1 MIIVFEQVLLLL
13 LFMAVGYALCK
24 TKVVD
29 SRQTKLL
36 SSLCVYVF
44 VPATVFRTLSSRCT
58 RTYLMEKYPLVIGSA
73 VVVASL
79 ALLAFPISRLLTKN
93 NYRRS
98 VYHYS
103 LTIPNYGYIGYA
115 LAEGI
120 FGADALLDMMMFSI
134 PISCYTYTVGYCML
148 VRSKVSL
155 KKLFN
160 PINIAMLVGAA
171 VGLLE
176 WKVPTVAE
184 SFFAKAAGCMAPA
197 GMLLIG
203 MVISEYKPKELF
215 LNKQAYVITF
225 FRLLVIPCLVGW
237 VLQLFSLEILLLP
250 ALLIMAMPCGSNTVI
265 FPKLVGEDCK
275 TGAALALITSIL
287 CCLTIPLCLFLFGFA
302 AF

>member
-1 MIIVFEQVLLLL
+1 
-13 LFMAVGYALCK
+13 
-24 TKVVD
+24 
-29 SRQTKLL
+29 
-36 SSLCVYVF
+36 
-44 VPATVFRTLSSRCT
+44 
-58 RTYLMEKYPLVIGSA
+58 
-73 VVVASL
+73 
-79 ALLAFPISRLLTKN
+79 
-93 NYRRS
+93 
-98 VYHYS
+98 
-103 LTIPNYGYIGYA
+103 
-115 LAEGI
+115 
-120 FGADALLDMMMFSI
+120 MMFSI

-148 VRSKVSL
+148 TRSKVSL

-171 VGLLE
+171 VGLLG

-197 GMLLIG
+197 GMLLMG
-203 MVISEYKPKELF
+203 MVISEYKLKELF

-225 FRLLVIPCLVGW
+225 FRLLMIPCLVGW

-250 ALLIMAMPCGSNTVI
+250 TLLIMAMPCGSNTVI